1 MVLRIAMLD
10 EEHVKRVKSSIS
22 SLRLHAFEP
31 FEVQAVHHTGHCI
44 LRSRRG
50 VHGRI
55 PAAVIFAWPPAGLR
69 AANVLQLVANIGHEA
84 VDYLLR
90 CVIRLVRSLVRCP
103 TECGQPLGRM
113 PRNQVRHGKS
123 GGRTTN
129 HPSVKLSSEGAR
141 KLPHSL
147 PCLDRNAK
155 RNAIVSTDGSG
166 REWMHEERS
175 GGLRREGRVLP
186 PACCRAAF
194 PRVGRRRLGPSLD
207 TRYAFAR
214 LPAPPLG
221 RLESLVDEQGVSALF
236 KQSVL
241 RGC

>member
-10 EEHVKRVKSSIS
+10 EEHIKRVKSSIR

-44 LRSRRG
+44 LRTRRG

-55 PAAVIFAWPPAGLR
+55 PAAVIFAWPPASLR

-123 GGRTTN
+123 GGRTTT
-129 HPSVKLSSEGAR
+129 LRSSCRAR
-141 KLPHSL
+141 ERESL
-147 PCLDRNAK
+147 RTACRVWIETQRDRQN
-155 RNAIVSTDGSG
+155 GSG
-166 REWMHEERS
+166 RVRMHEERS
-175 GGLRREGRVLP
+175 GGFAGGRERPLLL
-186 PACCRAAF
+186 CR
-194 PRVGRRRLGPSLD
+194 
-207 TRYAFAR
+207 
-214 LPAPPLG
+214 
-221 RLESLVDEQGVSALF
+221 
-236 KQSVL
+236 
-241 RGC
+241 

>member
-129 HPSVKLSSEGAR
+129 QPPFGQAVERGSEKAPAQLAVFGSKR
-141 KLPHSL
+141 ETQR
-147 PCLDRNAK
+147 DRQH
-155 RNAIVSTDGSG
+155 GSG